1 MKIKLS
7 ELRKLIREAVLSE
20 EAIEVYNNDTGEL
33 IDTLTR
39 ADADKYTA
47 LRGKA
52 ILGGEIFLDDDEYE
66 NLMDELERE
75 RLVKKNA
82 NKPKIDDVL
91 NKLEQWAQN
100 ARKDFLADNPSI
112 DMQDVARDLAWSAE
126 DSFSTDEWYEL
137 MSEFEFDE
145 DALMTAIAD
154 MVAG

>member
-7 ELRKLIREAVLSE
+7 ELKQLIREAVLSE

-39 ADADKYTA
+39 ADADKYSA

-75 RLVKKNA
+75 RLAKKNA
-82 NKPKIDDVL
+82 NKPNIDNVL
-91 NKLEQWAQN
+91 NKLEQWAQD
-100 ARKDFLADNPSI
+100 ARNDFLADNPSI
-112 DMQDVARDLAWSAE
+112 DM
-126 DSFSTDEWYEL
+126 
-137 MSEFEFDE
+137 
-145 DALMTAIAD
+145 
-154 MVAG
+154 

>member
-39 ADADKYTA
+39 ADAKKYTA

-66 NLMDELERE
+66 NLMDEIERE
-75 RLVKKNA
+75 ALVKRNERLDI
-82 NKPKIDDVL
+82 NKLLARLDDWAQTAAKEFAADNPDVDISGAAYDLADAAKYNFEPDEL
-91 NKLEQWAQN
+91 NKL
-100 ARKDFLADNPSI
+100 LAH
-112 DMQDVARDLAWSAE
+112 
-126 DSFSTDEWYEL
+126 
-137 MSEFEFDE
+137 FEFDE
-145 DALMTAIAD
+145 DAMRSYIMD
-154 MVAG
+154 SMVS